1 MSTLQL
7 VGKFSAN
14 VLGGEASGDVGMMD
28 YLTDVIKCTLHTTT
42 WVPNVDTN
50 EAFADATNELGTA
63 NGYTANG
70 ITIAGKTVV
79 YTAAGGITT
88 FDMDDTT
95 VTWTASGAGL
105 VFRWAVFHDDTVT
118 VGPPIKPLLGYI
130 DCDPGAAG
138 NITIGAGN
146 TFGIT
151 TGASGL
157 FTGTVTGA

>member
-1 MSTLQL
+1 MSTFQL
-7 VGKFSAN
+7 YGKFAAN
-14 VLGGEASGDVGMMD
+14 VLGGEASGDVGMTD
-28 YLTDVIKCTLHTTT
+28 YLTNALRFTLHTVTYS
-42 WVPNVDTN
+42 PNVDTN

-70 ITIAGKTVV
+70 IAIAGKTVV
-79 YTAAGGITT
+79 YNVSGVTT

-105 VFRWAVFHDDTVT
+105 TFQYAVLHDDTVT
-118 VGPPIKPLLGYI
+118 VGPPIKPLIGYI
-130 DCDPGAAG
+130 DCGAQV
-138 NITIGAGN
+138 ITAGN
-146 TFGIT
+146 TFTIT

>member
-7 VGKFSAN
+7 YGKFAAN
-14 VLGGEASGDVGMMD
+14 VLGGEAAGDVGQMD
-28 YLTDVIKCTLHTTT
+28 YLSDVIKCTLHTATYS
-42 WVPNVDTN
+42 PNVDTN

-95 VTWTASGAGL
+95 VTWTASGGSL
-105 VFRWAVFHDDTVT
+105 VFQYAVFHDDSIT
-118 VGPPIKPLLGYI
+118 VGPPIKPLIGYI
-130 DCDPGAAG
+130 DCGAQT
-138 NITIGAGN
+138 ITTGN
-146 TFGIT
+146 TFTIT

-157 FTGTVTGA
+157 FTATVTGA